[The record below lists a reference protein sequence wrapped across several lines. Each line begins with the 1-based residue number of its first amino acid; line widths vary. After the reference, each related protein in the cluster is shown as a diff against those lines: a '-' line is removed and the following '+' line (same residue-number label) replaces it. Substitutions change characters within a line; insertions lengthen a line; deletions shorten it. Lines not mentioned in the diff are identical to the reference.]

1 MPARLLINEG
11 GEVRSYEIRVDKIIL
26 GRGQDNE
33 VCVSDGKC
41 SRRHCQIERVDQGFK
56 LVDLESRNGTRC
68 NDAVVNQK
76 LLAHGDVIKIG
87 DTDITFDDGSGRPMD
102 RPRKVETQFP
112 KAEPVKEPIVK
123 EVVKEIKVEGAPRVG
138 VPLTPHADAKMVE
151 APLASEGTRRT
162 TEANRIMTQRSV
174 DHTRATVNDSAS
186 ARLQVQE
193 IRRQQEERN
202 LLKSFAIGVGV
213 FFGLIVILIAIQSLT
228 GKPPDRRVSEEAL
241 GRASA
246 KYREA
251 EREPEPKF
259 ALDLYKQSLG
269 EIEKIRPDFDDL
281 YQRGQ
286 ELKRTVADAYRV
298 KEQMMH
304 TNEFNELEALE
315 KRGPKAKSLAEI
327 DKLIKDIADFRK
339 KFSSGDNKLHIDSEQ
354 RLTNLENHLKAQ
366 KGTSKALD
374 FNDLKERID
383 NSLRTNRFTD
393 ALQEAN
399 QMVKRFETEPV
410 LYQKSIEMLEEVT
423 KATSKFVETQRAKAL
438 ELKKQGKKED
448 AKYIYNNTIMK
459 LGDGSV
465 DAFNGYVEL
474 LRNERD
480 H

>member
-11 GEVRSYEIRVDKIIL
+11 GEIRSYEIRVDKIIL

-33 VCVSDGKC
+33 VCVSDSKC

-68 NDAVVNQK
+68 NDQVVNQK
-76 LLAHGDVIKIG
+76 LLVHGDVVKIG
-87 DTDITFDDGSGRPMD
+87 DTEITFDDGSSRSVD
-102 RPRKVETQFP
+102 RPRKIETQFP
-112 KAEPVKEPIVK
+112 KAEPIKEPLVK

-213 FFGLIVILIAIQSLT
+213 FFGLIVILITIQSLT
-228 GKPPDRRVSEEAL
+228 GKPPDRRISEEAY
-241 GRASA
+241 GRAHA

-259 ALDLYKQSLG
+259 ALDLYNQALA
-269 EIEKIRPDFDDL
+269 EIDKIRPDFDDL
-281 YQRGQ
+281 YQRGR
-286 ELKRTVADAYRV
+286 ELRAAIVDAYKV
-298 KEQMMH
+298 KELSMH
-304 TNEFNELEALE
+304 TTERTELEDLE
-315 KRGPKAKSLAEI
+315 KRLPKAKSLPDIE
-327 DKLIKDIADFRK
+327 KMLKDIVDFRK
-339 KFSSGDNKLHIDSEQ
+339 RHTQNGAKLHIETEQ
-354 RLTNLENHLKAQ
+354 RLTSLENHLKAQ
-366 KGTSKALD
+366 KGTSKQLD
-374 FNDLKERID
+374 FNDLKDRVD
-383 NSLRTNRFTD
+383 NSLRTTRFTD
-393 ALQEAN
+393 ALQEAE
-399 QMVKRFETEPV
+399 QMLKRFEAEPA
-410 LYQKSIEMLEEVT
+410 LYQKSVEIREGVID
-423 KATSKFVETQRAKAL
+423 ATSKFVETQRAKAL
-438 ELKKQGKKED
+438 DFKKQGKKED
-448 AKYIYNNTIMK
+448 AKYVYNETIMK

-465 DAFNGYVEL
+465 EPFSGYVDL
-474 LRNERD
+474 LRKERD
-480 H
+480 Q